1 MKTIVLVILAV
12 VFACPEDEPAFQYKA
27 WNITDQETGY
37 VNSWTPLLVGDT
49 IYIDCEQKR

>member
-12 VFACPEDEPAFQYKA
+12 VFACPDDEPAFQYKA